1 MQDTQDR
8 IRLQDASR
16 GTLVPGASPMGG
28 ASGIQN
34 ALTRDASLSSQCEL
48 IQAPPAYVRLLHTAS
63 ASDAADSSRLAQRHA
78 ERLQA
83 LAALVSRPG
92 MRPTEA
98 SLAVSCIW

>member
-16 GTLVPGASPMGG
+16 GVPAGASHAGVPT
-28 ASGIQN
+28 GIHSV
-34 ALTRDASLSSQCEL
+34 LTRDASLSSQCEL
-48 IQAPPAYVRLLHTAS
+48 IQAPPAYVRLLHTAI
-63 ASDAADSSRLAQRHA
+63 DAQGADCSRLAQRHA

-92 MRPTEA
+92 MRPAEA

>member
-8 IRLQDASR
+8 ARLQDAAQ
-16 GTLVPGASPMGG
+16 GPLVSARPGSY
-28 ASGIQN
+28 S

-48 IQAPPAYVRLLHTAS
+48 IQAPPAYVRLLHTAGGP
-63 ASDAADSSRLAQRHA
+63 DAGDAGDISRLAQRHA

>member
-8 IRLQDASR
+8 ARLQDAAQGSV
-16 GTLVPGASPMGG
+16 VPAGQGSI
-28 ASGIQN
+28 S
-34 ALTRDASLSSQCEL
+34 ALMRDASLSSQCEL

-63 ASDAADSSRLAQRHA
+63 GPDGGAGGDGSRLAQRHA